1 MEGLEN
7 NTKNIFRIEGVVQH
21 YDWGGKS
28 FIPNLL
34 SETNSSNISYAEY
47 WLGAHAKA
55 PSMVKMQQKNIPLDI
70 FLNQNLTENLGG
82 YVASNFGKL
91 PYLFKVLDVHKM
103 LSIQVHPTIEAA
115 KKGYEFENKKGIPL
129 AAKHR
134 NYKDKN
140 HKPEIMVALSDFWL
154 LHGFLERTKLITN
167 LQETK
172 ELYFLLNTFLEKG
185 YLGLYKKVM
194 EFSQEEVNNILKPL
208 MDRIYPKFVAN
219 KLEKSSPAYWAA
231 KSLVHKDAQ
240 NIDKGIFSI
249 FFFNIL
255 QLSKGEA
262 IFQDA
267 GIPHAYLEGKNMELM
282 ANSDNVLRGG
292 LTSKHI
298 DVEELLKNTRFEETI
313 PTILCG
319 NQYQDNGEFVYQTS
333 AKDFEITKIALGS
346 SGIHRSISNSAE
358 ILIVIEGS
366 ATVTENE
373 NTLFLQKGDS
383 ILIKPNTMYTL
394 QTNAEVEIY
403 KARVPK

>member
-55 PSMVKMQQKNIPLDI
+55 PSMVKVQQKNIPLDI

-154 LHGFLERTKLITN
+154 LHGFLERTKLIKN

-194 EFSQEEVNNILKPL
+194 EFSQEEVNNLLGPL
-208 MDRIYPKFVAN
+208 IKRIYPKFVAN

-231 KSLVHKDAQ
+231 KSLVHKDDQ

-249 FFFNIL
+249 FFFNIF

-267 GIPHAYLEGKNMELM
+267 GVPHAYLEGKNMELM

-313 PTILCG
+313 PTILYG

-333 AKDFEITKIALGS
+333 AKDFEITKIAPGS
-346 SGIHRSISNSAE
+346 SGIHRSVSNSAE

-366 ATVTENE
+366 TTVTENE
-373 NTLFLQKGDS
+373 NTLFLQKGHS
-383 ILIKPNTMYTL
+383 ILIKQNTMYTL

>member
-55 PSMVKMQQKNIPLDI
+55 PSMVKVQQKNIPLDI

-154 LHGFLERTKLITN
+154 LHGFLERTKLIKN

-194 EFSQEEVNNILKPL
+194 EFSQEEVNNLLGPL
-208 MDRIYPKFVAN
+208 IKRIYQKFVAN

-231 KSLVHKDAQ
+231 KSLVHKDDQ

-267 GIPHAYLEGKNMELM
+267 GVPHAYLEGKNMELM

-313 PTILCG
+313 PTILYG

-333 AKDFEITKIALGS
+333 AKDFEITKIAPGS
-346 SGIHRSISNSAE
+346 SGIHRSVSNSAE

-366 ATVTENE
+366 TTVTENE
-373 NTLFLQKGDS
+373 NTLFLQKGHS
-383 ILIKPNTMYTL
+383 ILIKQNTMYTL

>member
-55 PSMVKMQQKNIPLDI
+55 PSMVKVQQKNIPLDI

-154 LHGFLERTKLITN
+154 LHGFLERTKLIKN

-194 EFSQEEVNNILKPL
+194 EFSQEEVNNLLGPL
-208 MDRIYPKFVAN
+208 IKRIYPKFVAN

-231 KSLVHKDAQ
+231 KSLVHKDDQ

-267 GIPHAYLEGKNMELM
+267 GVPHAYLEGKNMELM

-313 PTILCG
+313 PTILYG

-333 AKDFEITKIALGS
+333 AKDFEITKIAPGS
-346 SGIHRSISNSAE
+346 SGIHRSVSNSAE

-366 ATVTENE
+366 TTVTENE
-373 NTLFLQKGDS
+373 NTLFLQKGHS
-383 ILIKPNTMYTL
+383 ILIKQNTMYTL

>member
-47 WLGAHAKA
+47 WLGTHAKA
-55 PSMVKMQQKNIPLDI
+55 PSMVKAHQKNIPLHI
-70 FLNQNLTENLGG
+70 FLNQNLIENLGA
-82 YVASNFGKL
+82 YVANKFGKL

-115 KKGYEFENKKGIPL
+115 EKGYEFENKKGIPL

-231 KSLVHKDAQ
+231 KSLVHKDPQ
-240 NIDKGIFSI
+240 TIDKGIFSI

-313 PTILCG
+313 PTILYG

-333 AKDFEITKIALGS
+333 AKDFEITKIAPGS

-383 ILIKPNTMYTL
+383 ILIKPNTIYTL

>member
-55 PSMVKMQQKNIPLDI
+55 PSMVKVQQKNIPLDI

-154 LHGFLERTKLITN
+154 LHGFLERTKLIKN

-194 EFSQEEVNNILKPL
+194 EFSQEEVNNLLGPL
-208 MDRIYPKFVAN
+208 IKRIYPKFVAN

-231 KSLVHKDAQ
+231 KSLVHKDDQ

-267 GIPHAYLEGKNMELM
+267 GVPHAYLEGKNMELM

-313 PTILCG
+313 PTILYG

-333 AKDFEITKIALGS
+333 AKDFEITKIAPGS
-346 SGIHRSISNSAE
+346 SGIHRSVSNSAE

-366 ATVTENE
+366 TTVTENE
-373 NTLFLQKGDS
+373 NTLFLQKGHS

>member
-55 PSMVKMQQKNIPLDI
+55 PSMVKVQQKNIPLDI

-115 KKGYEFENKKGIPL
+115 KKGYEFENKRGIPL

-172 ELYFLLNTFLEKG
+172 ELHFLLNTFLEKG

-194 EFSQEEVNNILKPL
+194 EFTQEEVNNILKPL

-231 KSLVHKDAQ
+231 KSLVHKDIQ

-267 GIPHAYLEGKNMELM
+267 GVPHAYLEGKNMELM

-313 PTILCG
+313 PTILYG

-333 AKDFEITKIALGS
+333 AKDFEMSKIALGS
-346 SGIHRSISNSAE
+346 SGIHRSVSNSAE

-366 ATVTENE
+366 ATVAENE
-373 NTLFLQKGDS
+373 NTLFLKKGDS

-394 QTNAEVEIY
+394 QTIAEVEIY

>member
-55 PSMVKMQQKNIPLDI
+55 PSMVKVQQKNIPLDI

-154 LHGFLERTKLITN
+154 LHGFLERTKLIKN

-194 EFSQEEVNNILKPL
+194 EFSQEEVNNLLGPL
-208 MDRIYPKFVAN
+208 IKRIYPKFVAN

-231 KSLVHKDAQ
+231 KSLVHKDDQ

-267 GIPHAYLEGKNMELM
+267 GVPHAYLEGKNMELM

-313 PTILCG
+313 PTILYG

-346 SGIHRSISNSAE
+346 SGIHRSVSNSAE

-366 ATVTENE
+366 TTVTENE
-373 NTLFLQKGDS
+373 NTLFLQKGHS
-383 ILIKPNTMYTL
+383 ILIKQNTMYTL